1 MDSVLKTLPAG
12 EANKFK
18 QIISL
23 FDGKKY
29 KKGHNKLLKL
39 MEKDS
44 KRAGKLRRISFYEGV
59 VGV

>member
-1 MDSVLKTLPAG
+1 MDSVLKNLPAG

-18 QIISL
+18 QIITF
-23 FDGKKY
+23 FDTKKF

-44 KRAGKLRRISFYEGV
+44 KRPGWLIRISLNEGTT
-59 VGV
+59 